1 MKASKTS
8 VFKVPSRVPEKTGCI
23 VLTEEDGVD
32 VEMEIQDTID
42 QYHLNQEQA
51 EVLRNFARM
60 VIRAPGWMPKT
71 SDFPPVLLV
80 HGTIIFPKLYI
91 RKTLSTAIY

>member
-51 EVLRNFARM
+51 EVLRDFARM
-60 VIRAPGWMPKT
+60 VIRAPGWVPKA
-71 SDFPPVLLV
+71 SDSPPVLLV
-80 HGTIIFPKLYI
+80 HGTIVFLKYI
-91 RKTLSTAIY
+91 CRTFSSAASY